1 LYGEFGEVGESISS
15 PIGDEKGIRGIEGGM
30 RFTWE
35 NISLE
40 GVYDVVI
47 SVIVFVM
54 LQSSRLRGKC
64 QQLRDAMLDM

>member
-1 LYGEFGEVGESISS
+1 
-15 PIGDEKGIRGIEGGM
+15 M

-47 SVIVFVM
+47 FVIVFVM

-64 QQLRDAMLDM
+64 QQLRDAMLEM